1 MENKHTR
8 KQQPRSLSGLVPGR
22 VHFRFKRLIPQSL
35 LPPNVGEESW
45 TELQDHW

>member
-22 VHFRFKRLIPQSL
+22 VDFRFKRLTPHSL

-45 TELQDHW
+45 IEPQDHW